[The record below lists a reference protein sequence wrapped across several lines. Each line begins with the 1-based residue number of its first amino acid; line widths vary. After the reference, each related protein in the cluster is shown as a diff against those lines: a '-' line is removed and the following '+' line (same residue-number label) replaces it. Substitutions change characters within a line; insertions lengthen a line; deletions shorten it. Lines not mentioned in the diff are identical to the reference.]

1 MMAQEKEKS
10 GSKYLFIVIIILLL
24 AGVFY
29 VLKPG
34 FFKTTEVNK
43 DDSPAPPVADE
54 PLEAQKTP
62 EEDAGIYYE
71 VKYKDQLTEISKK
84 FYGRHDRW
92 KEIYEANKDTID
104 DPTLIFPGQRL
115 MIQGI
120 A

>member
-1 MMAQEKEKS
+1 MAQEKEKS

-34 FFKTTEVNK
+34 FFKTTDVKK
-43 DDSPAPPVADE
+43 DEPPAPPAADE
-54 PLEAQKTP
+54 AVEAQKIP
-62 EEDAGIYYE
+62 EKDAGIYYE

-115 MIQGI
+115 MIPGI
-120 A
+120 E